1 MPEEPIKVLLVEDS
15 PTYALLVR
23 SMLAA
28 DSSGSFCVTTT
39 DRLDA
44 AIARAHAEP
53 FDVMLLDLV
62 LPDAQGLETF
72 QRAHAALPS
81 IPIVVMTGLG
91 DDALAMDMIQRGAQD
106 YLPKARVM
114 DGIVPRAIRYA
125 IERNRARMEREHYA
139 AELEKNNRELEDEL
153 RMARDI
159 QQALL
164 PHSYPRFLRDALHFD
179 HCYRPAAMLSG
190 DFFNVLRLSET
201 KAGVLICDV
210 MGHGVRAA
218 LIGALA
224 RGLVDQSMPVANR
237 PGEFLSEINR
247 ELAGI
252 LKQTG
257 IDAFASAFYCVM
269 DLSERH
275 LTYANAGHPSGLVM
289 RRDAGAV
296 DWLGG
301 NGKGTSPLGLIG
313 DVAYPAFETALAP
326 HDSVLLFTDGL
337 FEAENA
343 AGEEFGRKRLF
354 DAVSRRLNSPCDQLL
369 GELIGESQRFSGHED
384 FTDDVCLVVADVV
397 NSIGMN

>member
-62 LPDAQGLETF
+62 LPDAQGIETF
-72 QRAHAALPS
+72 KRAHAALPS

-91 DDALAMDMIQRGAQD
+91 DDALATEMIQRGAQD

-114 DGIVPRAIRYA
+114 EGIVPRAIRYA

-139 AELEKNNRELEDEL
+139 AELEKKNRELEDEL

-210 MGHGVRAA
+210 MGHGVRPA
-218 LIGALA
+218 LITTMIRALVEELKPIA
-224 RGLVDQSMPVANR
+224 TDPGLMLTKVNQDLRA
-237 PGEFLSEINR
+237 
-247 ELAGI
+247 I
-252 LKQTG
+252 LQLTG
-257 IDAFASAFYCVM
+257 SPFFTTAFYLVA
-269 DLSERH
+269 DLEKKQ
-275 LTYANAGHPSGLVM
+275 YFWANAGHPRPILIRRASGQASVFSRPDSKAQPALGLFPSITYESAQQDMAQDDLVM
-289 RRDAGAV
+289 
-296 DWLGG
+296 
-301 NGKGTSPLGLIG
+301 
-313 DVAYPAFETALAP
+313 
-326 HDSVLLFTDGL
+326 LFTDGL
-337 FEAENA
+337 FEVEGKSEVLYDQTMLLEAVQRR
-343 AGEEFGRKRLF
+343 AGLPAPKLF
-354 DAVSRRLNSPCDQLL
+354 DELL
-369 GELIGESQRFSGHED
+369 AEIKTFAMDGEFA
-384 FTDDVCLVVADVV
+384 DDVCMVGLEVKRV
-397 NSIGMN
+397 